1 MTTGEAIAMAV
12 SILGGLA
19 GIVFGVVAILRNRK
33 QDDTQD
39 GKESGIV
46 LTELGYIKS
55 SLDDI
60 KQKQDRADGQ
70 IVGFLRELTAVQESV
85 KSLHHRLDGLERRIN
100 E

>member
-1 MTTGEAIAMAV
+1 MSDIVTVISIIAAI
-12 SILGGLA
+12 GGV
-19 GIVFGVVAILRNRK
+19 VFGVTTIFRNKK

-85 KSLHHRLDGLERRIN
+85 KSLHHRIDGLERRIN

>member
-1 MTTGEAIAMAV
+1 MSEIVSVISIIAAI
-12 SILGGLA
+12 GGV
-19 GIVFGVVAILRNRK
+19 VFGVTTIFRNKK
-33 QDDTQD
+33 QDDTKD